1 MSVEFFSYGENE
13 IRTVDIAGKRWAVA
27 ADICRALDIRDV
39 RQAVE
44 RLDEADRCSTP
55 IRSGGQNRKM
65 WVVSENGATD
75 LVLDSR
81 KPEARKFRRF
91 LTHEVWP
98 AVRDHGGYLTDRKI
112 EEVLND
118 PDTVIRLATNLKEE
132 RRRRAE
138 LENQFEEVRPAIDY
152 VNTHVVVGDDVM
164 LVEDWGRTYGLTEP
178 RAFAL
183 LRDEKDL
190 IYRKYFERWSKSKG
204 CKVTDTEHRPRAGK
218 PSFTWFDVKEQ
229 RDAPRRN
236 NGQAR
241 KTLYIKA
248 VHAVDLARLVGLLP
262 EAGICSNSPER
273 LEQQLLQVFPEA
285 NEWERLGDNK

>member
-1 MSVEFFSYGENE
+1 MSVELFNYEDNE
-13 IRTVDIAGKRWAVA
+13 IRTVEIAGKRWAAGV
-27 ADICRALDIRDV
+27 DICKVLDIKNSRD
-39 RQAVE
+39 ALG
-44 RLDEADRCSTP
+44 RLDEADVVSTD
-55 IRSGGQNRKM
+55 IRSGGQKRRM
-65 WVVSENGATD
+65 LFVSENGATD

-91 LTHEVWP
+91 LTHDVWP
-98 AVRDHGGYLTDRKI
+98 AIRDYGGYLTDRKI

-132 RRRRAE
+132 RRRRLE
-138 LENQFEEVRPAIDY
+138 LENQIVEVQPAIDY
-152 VNTHVVVGDDVM
+152 VNTHVVVSDDVM
-164 LVEDWGRTYGLTEP
+164 LIEDWGRTYGLTKP
-178 RAFAL
+178 QAFVL

-190 IYRKYFERWSKSKG
+190 IYRKSFERWSKSKG

-241 KTLYIKA
+241 KTLYVKA

-262 EAGICSNSPER
+262 DETSGRLLLEFER
-273 LEQQLLQVFPEA
+273 S
-285 NEWERLGDNK
+285 GDE